1 MRLVCDTN
9 VLLSALLWGGTPARI
24 LERIESGLD
33 ILYTSRLLLD
43 ELAEV
48 LNYPKITRILERR
61 NLSANDILEVVIAN
75 SQIVK
80 ASGTPIRVVPD
91 DPDDDHVIE
100 CASVAHADYILTG
113 DSHLLAVKTW
123 KGMTIIS
130 VGEYLKKVTHA

>member
-1 MRLVCDTN
+1 
-9 VLLSALLWGGTPARI
+9 
-24 LERIESGLD
+24 
-33 ILYTSRLLLD
+33 
-43 ELAEV
+43 
-48 LNYPKITRILERR
+48 
-61 NLSANDILEVVIAN
+61 VVIAN

-123 KGMTIIS
+123 KGTTIMTA
-130 VGEYLKKVTHA
+130 GEYLNKVALK